1 MLLPSYFIIDITRLD
16 ELPDIQLPEN
26 FFLAYKITPGN
37 IDQLNTFYKKLFLSN
52 SHTPFSLFISI
63 DNGKTLALEE
73 FEKHLEHLVSLS
85 FHYSYNKSNGD
96 NPLFIFESTTE
107 GADKYISSL
116 RKALTDQ
123 GYNALETI
131 IIDHTPASAAGIKE
145 RNTICLYPQSG
156 SGDFLSGYFR
166 EISTITSSRNTF
178 FFFIDNPG
186 NIRPVLATIE
196 EAEKM
201 LKKEAPQAWRLLK
214 ENRAMAVKQQE
225 LQNQLTIL
233 GEKLESLS
241 SYHLHSNAPDSVYK
255 KQVIE
260 LQEFYNTEYEV
271 LPLWFKRLG
280 HIVKV
285 LTGKRTFKSLY
296 NDNVK
301 KYTTNQP
308 PEN

>member
-1 MLLPSYFIIDITRLD
+1 MLLPSYFIIDITRFD
-16 ELPDIQLPEN
+16 ELPELQLPEN
-26 FFLAYKITPGN
+26 AFLAYKLTAGN
-37 IDQLNTFYKKLFLSN
+37 IEELNTFYKKLFLSN
-52 SHTPFSLFISI
+52 SHTPFALFISVN
-63 DNGKTLALEE
+63 NGETLALET
-73 FEKHLEHLVSLS
+73 FEKYLEHLVSFS

-131 IIDHTPASAAGIKE
+131 LIDQTRSATDIKE
-145 RNTICLYPQSG
+145 SNTICLYPQSG
-156 SGDFLSGYFR
+156 SGDFVSGYFR
-166 EISTITSSRNTF
+166 EIRAITSSGNTF
-178 FFFIDNPG
+178 FFFLDNPAD
-186 NIRPVLATIE
+186 IRPVLSTIE
-196 EAEKM
+196 EAEEM
-201 LKKEAPQAWRLLK
+201 LKKEAPQAWSLLK

-225 LQNQLTIL
+225 LQNQATIL
-233 GEKLESLS
+233 AEKLESLGN
-241 SYHLHSNAPDSVYK
+241 YHLHNNAPDSVYK

-280 HIVKV
+280 HVVKV